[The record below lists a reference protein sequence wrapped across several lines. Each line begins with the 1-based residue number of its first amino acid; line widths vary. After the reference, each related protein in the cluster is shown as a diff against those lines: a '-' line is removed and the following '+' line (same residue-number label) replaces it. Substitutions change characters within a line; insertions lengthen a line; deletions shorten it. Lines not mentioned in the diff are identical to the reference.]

1 VCVEV
6 KLENGGWVSEGLNEG
21 TVSEGNEK
29 VLRRFLW
36 LGFGGRG
43 NYDKAKLPSVT

>member
-6 KLENGGWVSEGLNEG
+6 KLENGGWTSEKLNEG

-29 VLRRFLW
+29 VLETFPLAWLW
-36 LGFGGRG
+36 WTGE
-43 NYDKAKLPSVT
+43 S